1 MRKVTDLK
9 LFLRAIMFSLLDR
22 QKKTI
27 NVNPS
32 LDQLVMVSHE

>member
-9 LFLRAIMFSLLDR
+9 LFLRVSMFSLLDR
-22 QKKTI
+22 QKKTT
-27 NVNPS
+27 NVNPL

>member
-9 LFLRAIMFSLLDR
+9 LFLRAIMISLLDR

-27 NVNPS
+27 NVTPS